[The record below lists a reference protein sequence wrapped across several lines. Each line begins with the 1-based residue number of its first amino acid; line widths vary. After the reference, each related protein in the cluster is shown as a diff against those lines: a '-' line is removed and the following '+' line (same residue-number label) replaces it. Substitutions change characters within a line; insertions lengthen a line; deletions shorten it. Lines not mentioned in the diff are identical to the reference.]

1 MPIVKIVKVWRK
13 IAFYFKSKFAQFQ
26 YPFKEVYYLET
37 SPRAHRVILYTK
49 TDRLEFTASLE
60 EVFKQEPR
68 LLQCHRSFL
77 INPANVVHL
86 DKKEKLL
93 FFPNGGSCL
102 IARYKVREVS
112 EAINN
117 LH

>member
-1 MPIVKIVKVWRK
+1 FCCKVP
-13 IAFYFKSKFAQFQ
+13 AEQG
-26 YPFKEVYYLET
+26 
-37 SPRAHRVILYTK
+37 
-49 TDRLEFTASLE
+49 
-60 EVFKQEPR
+60 PR

-93 FFPNGGSCL
+93 FFPNGRSCL

-112 EAINN
+112 EAINK

>member
-1 MPIVKIVKVWRK
+1 
-13 IAFYFKSKFAQFQ
+13 
-26 YPFKEVYYLET
+26 
-37 SPRAHRVILYTK
+37 
-49 TDRLEFTASLE
+49 
-60 EVFKQEPR
+60 
-68 LLQCHRSFL
+68 
-77 INPANVVHL
+77 
-86 DKKEKLL
+86 KLL

>member
-1 MPIVKIVKVWRK
+1 
-13 IAFYFKSKFAQFQ
+13 
-26 YPFKEVYYLET
+26 
-37 SPRAHRVILYTK
+37 ILYTK